1 MSRRN
6 ATSAGVNAIVALL
19 LLCGFIAMAHAAE
32 PPDNVEA
39 EVADAVQSCKD
50 LEGKPNADA
59 VLKVEDVNGDGGED
73 WIVDYSKLKC
83 DGGINQMCER
93 RRLHLADLPVERRR
107 GLEPRLRRDGEEL
120 QIHEAR
126 RQAPD
131 AGGDGGIG
139 LRQAEQRHL
148 PCDLSAL

>member
-1 MSRRN
+1 M
-6 ATSAGVNAIVALL
+6 
-19 LLCGFIAMAHAAE
+19 LCGFIAIAHAAE

-73 WIVDYSKLKC
+73 WIADYSKLKC

-93 RRLHLADLPVERRR
+93 RRLHLADLSVEWRRR
-107 GLEPRLRRDGEEL
+107 LEPRLRRDGEEL
-120 QIHEAR
+120 QIREAR
-126 RQAPD
+126 QQAPV

-139 LRQAEQRHL
+139 LRQAE
-148 PCDLSAL
+148 PMPPAA